1 MEVFSK
7 DFLQRSFFESLV
19 FPKEKLEKDDALQ
32 SREFMNKNLWSI
44 FYPVTMATGMD
55 LQP

>member
-7 DFLQRSFFESLV
+7 DFLQRSFFKSLV
-19 FPKEKLEKDDALQ
+19 FPKEKLEKDDDLQ
-32 SREFMNKNLWSI
+32 SREFMDKNLWSI
-44 FYPVTMATGMD
+44 FDPVTMATGMD